1 MPYELQVAIRYL
13 VARRRQAFVSLISL
27 VSTLGVAVGVTAL
40 VVALALMTGL
50 QGELRDRMLGSMP
63 HIYIAK
69 IADGGVPDPAGE
81 RAQFLK
87 LPHVVGAAPVVI
99 GPALVRAGERSA
111 FVTLKGVDA
120 ATEATVTELPQRMT
134 AGRFDGLSVPP
145 DTTGDG
151 PRLDGIA
158 LGKDLAA
165 SLAVRPGDVVTVLTP
180 EGTLTPMGVM
190 PRARSLR
197 VVGIFSLGLYEMDS
211 AYAVVDLPVGLRL
224 MGKRYP
230 DFIQLKVDDIYR
242 AREVADGI
250 VATHGAAYQ
259 VQDFAQ
265 MNQSLFSALQLEKM
279 AVSITIGL
287 IVMVAALNIVASLV
301 LMVMEKSR
309 DIAILK
315 TMGATRRSIT
325 IVFMLQG
332 TLIGLAG
339 TLAGVVLGLG
349 LSFVLDRY
357 KLVRIPDRRL
367 PDFVRAVRRRAAERR
382 RRRAVG
388 AADLLPGDD
397 LPLAPGGAARS
408 GGGASSWLRGAW
420 LTPSRRRRRPGRPGR
435 SSTSSIWPSR
445 TPRRAAPSPCCAGC
459 R

>member
-63 HIYIAK
+63 HIYVARIAESGV
-69 IADGGVPDPAGE
+69 ADVAGE
-81 RAQFLK
+81 RARL
-87 LPHVVGAAPVVI
+87 LPIPHVVGAAPVVI

-111 FVTLKGVDA
+111 FVTLKGVDP
-120 ATEATVTELPQRMT
+120 ATERTVTELPSRMT
-134 AGRFDGLSVPP
+134 SGSFADLSVS
-145 DTTGDG
+145 TENAAGQ
-151 PRLDGIA
+151 RLDRIA

-165 SLAVRPGDVVTVLTP
+165 SLSVKVNDVVTVLTP

-190 PRARSLR
+190 PRMRSLR
-197 VVGIFSLGLYEMDS
+197 VAGIFTLGLYEYDS
-211 AYAVVDLPVGLRL
+211 AYAVVALPVGLRL
-224 MGKRYP
+224 MGKPHP
-230 DFIQLKVDDIYR
+230 DFLQLKVDDVYQ
-242 AREVADGI
+242 AHAVAEGI
-250 VATHGAAYQ
+250 VARYGATYQ
-259 VQDFAQ
+259 VQDWAQ

-315 TMGATRRSIT
+315 TMGATPRSIS

-339 TLAGVVLGLG
+339 TVAGVVLGLG

-357 KLVRIPDRRL
+357 RLVRIPTDVYQIAYV
-367 PDFVRAVRRRAAERR
+367 PFAVE
-382 RRRAVG
+382 
-388 AADLLPGDD
+388 
-397 LPLAPGGAARS
+397 PLAVATVAVAALLICFLATIYPSRQAARLDP
-408 GGGASSWLRGAW
+408 AEALRHG
-420 LTPSRRRRRPGRPGR
+420 
-435 SSTSSIWPSR
+435 
-445 TPRRAAPSPCCAGC
+445 
-459 R
+459 

>member
-1 MPYELQVAIRYL
+1 MPYELQVAVRYL
-13 VARRRQAFVSLISL
+13 IARRRQAFVSLISL

-63 HIYIAK
+63 HVYVAK
-69 IADGGVPDPAGE
+69 IADSGVADPTGE
-81 RAQFLK
+81 RARFLK
-87 LPHVVGAAPVVI
+87 LPHVIGAAPLVI

-111 FVTLKGVDA
+111 FVTLKGVDP
-120 ATEATVTELPQRMT
+120 ATEASVTEIPGRMT
-134 AGRFDGLSVPP
+134 AGRFDALAAPP
-145 DTTGDG
+145 DESGAG

-158 LGKDLAA
+158 LGRDLAT

-197 VVGIFSLGLYEMDS
+197 VAGIFSLGLYEFDS
-211 AYAVVDLPVGLRL
+211 AYAVVALPVGLRL
-224 MGKRYP
+224 MGKEHP
-230 DFIQLKVDDIYR
+230 DYIQLKVDDVDE
-242 AREVADGI
+242 AHAVGESI
-250 VATHGAAYQ
+250 VATYGAAYQ
-259 VQDFAQ
+259 VQDWAQ

-315 TMGATRRSIT
+315 TMGATRRSIS

-339 TLAGVVLGLG
+339 TVAGVVLGLG

-357 KLVRIPDRRL
+357 KLVRIPTDVYQIAYV
-367 PDFVRAVRRRAAERR
+367 PFAVEPLSVTIVALSA
-382 RRRAVG
+382 
-388 AADLLPGDD
+388 LLICF
-397 LPLAPGGAARS
+397 LATIYPSRQAARLDP
-408 GGGASSWLRGAW
+408 AEALRHG
-420 LTPSRRRRRPGRPGR
+420 
-435 SSTSSIWPSR
+435 
-445 TPRRAAPSPCCAGC
+445 
-459 R
+459 

>member
-1 MPYELQVAIRYL
+1 MPYELQVAVRYL

-63 HIYIAK
+63 HIYVAK
-69 IADGGVPDPAGE
+69 IADGGVADPAKE
-81 RAQFLK
+81 RAELLK

-99 GPALVRAGERSA
+99 GVALVRAGERTA
-111 FVTLKGVDA
+111 FVQLKGVDA
-120 ATEATVTELPQRMT
+120 ATEATVTELPRRMT
-134 AGRFDGLSVPP
+134 AGRFEGLSAPP
-145 DTTGDG
+145 NATGDG

-197 VVGIFSLGLYEMDS
+197 VVGIFALGLYEMDS

-230 DFIQLKVDDIYR
+230 QYIQLKVDDVNR
-242 AREVADGI
+242 AHEVAEGI
-250 VATHGAAYQ
+250 VAAHGAAYQ
-259 VQDFAQ
+259 VQDWAQ

-339 TLAGVVLGLG
+339 TIAGVGLG
-349 LSFVLDRY
+349 LALSYVLDRY
-357 KLVRIPDRRL
+357 RLVRIPTDVYQIAYV
-367 PDFVRAVRRRAAERR
+367 PFAVE
-382 RRRAVG
+382 
-388 AADLLPGDD
+388 
-397 LPLAPGGAARS
+397 PLAVTIVALSALLICFLATIYPSRQAARLDP
-408 GGGASSWLRGAW
+408 AEALRHG
-420 LTPSRRRRRPGRPGR
+420 
-435 SSTSSIWPSR
+435 
-445 TPRRAAPSPCCAGC
+445 
-459 R
+459 

>member
-13 VARRRQAFVSLISL
+13 IARRRQAFVSLISL

-63 HIYIAK
+63 HVYVAK
-69 IADGGVPDPAGE
+69 IAEGGVADPARE
-81 RAQFLK
+81 RAQLLK

-111 FVTLKGVDA
+111 FVTLKGVDP

-134 AGRFDGLSVPP
+134 AGRFDALSAPP
-145 DTTGDG
+145 DASGSG

-158 LGKDLAA
+158 LGKDLAT

-211 AYAVVDLPVGLRL
+211 AYAVVSLPVGLRL
-224 MGKRYP
+224 MGKGYP
-230 DFIQLKVDDIYR
+230 DYIQLKVDDLYQ
-242 AREVADGI
+242 AHAVAESI
-250 VATHGAAYQ
+250 VAAHGAAYQ

-315 TMGATRRSIT
+315 TMGATRRSIS

-339 TLAGVVLGLG
+339 TLAGVALGLG

-357 KLVRIPDRRL
+357 RLVRIPTDVYQISYVPFRIE
-367 PDFVRAVRRRAAERR
+367 PVAV
-382 RRRAVG
+382 AVVAG
-388 AADLLPGDD
+388 AALLICF
-397 LPLAPGGAARS
+397 LA
-408 GGGASSWLRGAW
+408 
-420 LTPSRRRRRPGRPGR
+420 TIYPSRQA
-435 SSTSSIWPSR
+435 SR
-445 TPRRAAPSPCCAGC
+445 LDPAEALRHG
-459 R
+459 

>member
-63 HIYIAK
+63 HIYVARIAESGV
-69 IADGGVPDPAGE
+69 ADVAGE
-81 RAQFLK
+81 RARMLPI
-87 LPHVVGAAPVVI
+87 PHVVGAAPVVI

-111 FVTLKGVDA
+111 FVTLKGVDPG
-120 ATEATVTELPQRMT
+120 TERTVTELPSRMT
-134 AGRFDGLSVPP
+134 SGSFADLSVSSENAA
-145 DTTGDG
+145 GQ
-151 PRLDGIA
+151 RLDGIA

-165 SLAVRPGDVVTVLTP
+165 SLSVKVNDVVTVLTP

-190 PRARSLR
+190 PRMRSLR
-197 VVGIFSLGLYEMDS
+197 VAGIFTLGLYEYDS
-211 AYAVVDLPVGLRL
+211 AYAVVALPVGLRL
-224 MGKRYP
+224 MGKPHP
-230 DFIQLKVDDIYR
+230 DFLQLKVDDVYQ
-242 AREVADGI
+242 AHTVAEGI
-250 VATHGAAYQ
+250 VARYGATYQ
-259 VQDFAQ
+259 VQDWAQ

-315 TMGATRRSIT
+315 TMGATPRSIS

-339 TLAGVVLGLG
+339 TAAGVVLGLG

-357 KLVRIPDRRL
+357 RLVRIPTDVYQIAYV
-367 PDFVRAVRRRAAERR
+367 PFAVE
-382 RRRAVG
+382 
-388 AADLLPGDD
+388 
-397 LPLAPGGAARS
+397 PLAVATVALAALLICFLATIYPSRQAARLDP
-408 GGGASSWLRGAW
+408 AEALRHG
-420 LTPSRRRRRPGRPGR
+420 
-435 SSTSSIWPSR
+435 
-445 TPRRAAPSPCCAGC
+445 
-459 R
+459 

>member
-13 VARRRQAFVSLISL
+13 VARRRQAFISLISF
-27 VSTLGVAVGVTAL
+27 VSALGVAVGVTAL
-40 VVALALMTGL
+40 VVALALTTGL

-63 HIYIAK
+63 HIYVARIAES
-69 IADGGVPDPAGE
+69 GVPDPAAE
-81 RAQFLK
+81 RTRFTA
-87 LPHVVGAAPVVI
+87 LPHVIGAAPVVI

-111 FVTLKGVDA
+111 FVTLKGVDTA
-120 ATEATVTELPQRMT
+120 IEGSVTELPAKMI
-134 AGRFDGLSVPP
+134 AGRFDALAAPP
-145 DTTGDG
+145 ETAGGG

-197 VVGIFSLGLYEMDS
+197 VAGIFQLGLYEMDS
-211 AYAVVDLPVGLRL
+211 AYAVVSMPVGLRL
-224 MGKRYP
+224 MGKPYP
-230 DFIQLKVDDIYR
+230 DFLQLKVDDLYQAHAVAEAIM
-242 AREVADGI
+242 AR
-250 VATHGAAYQ
+250 HGATYQ

-287 IVMVAALNIVASLV
+287 IVCVAALNIIASLV

-315 TMGATRRSIT
+315 TMGATARSIS

-332 TLIGLAG
+332 TLIGVVGTAAG
-339 TLAGVVLGLG
+339 LVLGLS

-357 KLVRIPDRRL
+357 RLVHIPGDVYQIAYIPFRIEPL
-367 PDFVRAVRRRAAERR
+367 AIAV
-382 RRRAVG
+382 VTG
-388 AADLLPGDD
+388 AALVICF
-397 LPLAPGGAARS
+397 LATIYPSRQAARLDP
-408 GGGASSWLRGAW
+408 AEALRHG
-420 LTPSRRRRRPGRPGR
+420 
-435 SSTSSIWPSR
+435 
-445 TPRRAAPSPCCAGC
+445 
-459 R
+459 

>member
-13 VARRRQAFVSLISL
+13 VARRRQAFVSLISF
-27 VSTLGVAVGVTAL
+27 VSALGVAVGVTAL
-40 VVALALMTGL
+40 VVALALTTGL
-50 QGELRDRMLGSMP
+50 QGEMRDRMLGSMP
-63 HIYIAK
+63 HVYVAK
-69 IADGGVPDPAGE
+69 IADGGVADPAGE
-81 RAQFLK
+81 RAQLLK
-87 LPHVVGAAPVVI
+87 LPHVVGAAAVVI
-99 GPALVRAGERSA
+99 GPALVRAGDRSA
-111 FVTLKGVDA
+111 FVTLKGVDP

-134 AGRFDGLSVPP
+134 SGRFEALATPP
-145 DTTGDG
+145 DTSGNG

-197 VVGIFSLGLYEMDS
+197 VAGLFSLGLYEMDS
-211 AYAVVDLPVGLRL
+211 AYAVVSLPVGLRL
-224 MGKRYP
+224 MGKPYP
-230 DFIQLKVDDIYR
+230 DYIQLKVDDLYQ
-242 AREVADGI
+242 AHAVAEGI
-250 VATHGAAYQ
+250 VARHGSTYQ

-315 TMGATRRSIT
+315 TMGATRRSIS

-339 TLAGVVLGLG
+339 TLAGLALGLG

-357 KLVRIPDRRL
+357 RLVRIPTDVYQISYV
-367 PDFVRAVRRRAAERR
+367 PFAVDPLSVTVVALAA
-382 RRRAVG
+382 
-388 AADLLPGDD
+388 LLICF
-397 LPLAPGGAARS
+397 LATIYPSRQAARLDP
-408 GGGASSWLRGAW
+408 AEALRHG
-420 LTPSRRRRRPGRPGR
+420 
-435 SSTSSIWPSR
+435 
-445 TPRRAAPSPCCAGC
+445 
-459 R
+459 

>member
-1 MPYELQVAIRYL
+1 MPYEMQVAVRYL
-13 VARRRQAFVSLISL
+13 IARRRQAFVSLISF

-63 HIYIAK
+63 HIYVAK
-69 IADGGVPDPAGE
+69 IADSGIADPAGE
-81 RAQFLK
+81 RARFLK
-87 LPHVVGAAPVVI
+87 VPHVVGAAPVVI
-99 GPALVRAGERSA
+99 GVALVRAGERTA
-111 FVTLKGVDA
+111 FITLKGVDS
-120 ATEATVTELPQRMT
+120 ATEATVTELPRRMT
-134 AGRFDGLSVPP
+134 AGSFGALATPP
-145 DTTGDG
+145 DPAGSG

-165 SLAVRPGDVVTVLTP
+165 TLAVRPGDVVTVLTP

-190 PRARSLR
+190 PRSRSLR
-197 VVGIFSLGLYEMDS
+197 VVGIFSLGLYEFDS
-211 AYAVVDLPVGLRL
+211 NYAVVSLPVGLRL
-224 MGKRYP
+224 MGKPYP
-230 DFIQLKVDDIYR
+230 DYIQLKVDDVYR
-242 AREVADGI
+242 AHAVGESI
-250 VATHGAAYQ
+250 VAAHGAAYQ

-265 MNQSLFSALQLEKM
+265 MNQSLFAALQLEKM

-332 TLIGLAG
+332 TLVGLAG

-349 LSFVLDRY
+349 LSYVLDRY
-357 KLVRIPDRRL
+357 RLVPIPTDVYQVAYMPFKIEAL
-367 PDFVRAVRRRAAERR
+367 PVTIVALSA
-382 RRRAVG
+382 
-388 AADLLPGDD
+388 LLICF
-397 LPLAPGGAARS
+397 LATIYPSRQAARLDP
-408 GGGASSWLRGAW
+408 AEALRHG
-420 LTPSRRRRRPGRPGR
+420 
-435 SSTSSIWPSR
+435 
-445 TPRRAAPSPCCAGC
+445 
-459 R
+459 

>member
-13 VARRRQAFVSLISL
+13 VARRRQAFVSLISF
-27 VSTLGVAVGVTAL
+27 VSTLGVTVGVTAL

-63 HIYIAK
+63 HVYIAK
-69 IADGGVPDPAGE
+69 VADSGVADPVGE

-99 GPALVRAGERSA
+99 GPALVRAGERTA
-111 FVTLKGVDA
+111 FVTLKGVDP
-120 ATEATVTELPQRMT
+120 ATEGTVTELPRRIT
-134 AGRFDGLSVPP
+134 AGRFDALATPP
-145 DTTGDG
+145 DASGDG

-197 VVGIFSLGLYEMDS
+197 VAGIFALGLYEFDS
-211 AYAVVDLPVGLRL
+211 AYAVVSLPVGLRL

-230 DFIQLKVDDIYR
+230 DYIQLKVDDVYQ
-242 AREVADGI
+242 AHAVAESI
-250 VATHGAAYQ
+250 VAAHGAAYQ
-259 VQDFAQ
+259 VQDWAQ

-357 KLVRIPDRRL
+357 RLVPIPTDVYQVAYMPFKIEAL
-367 PDFVRAVRRRAAERR
+367 PVTIVALAA
-382 RRRAVG
+382 
-388 AADLLPGDD
+388 LLICF
-397 LPLAPGGAARS
+397 LATIYPSRQAARLDP
-408 GGGASSWLRGAW
+408 AEALRHG
-420 LTPSRRRRRPGRPGR
+420 
-435 SSTSSIWPSR
+435 
-445 TPRRAAPSPCCAGC
+445 
-459 R
+459 

>member
-13 VARRRQAFVSLISL
+13 VARRRQAFVSLISF

-63 HIYIAK
+63 HVYVARIAE
-69 IADGGVPDPAGE
+69 GGVADPAGE
-81 RAQFLK
+81 RAHLLK
-87 LPHVVGAAPVVI
+87 MPHVVGAAPVVI

-111 FVTLKGVDA
+111 FVTLKGVD
-120 ATEATVTELPQRMT
+120 TQIEGTVTELPARIT
-134 AGRFDGLSVPP
+134 AGRFADLAPPPEDAAGVDGAR
-145 DTTGDG
+145 
-151 PRLDGIA
+151 RLDGIA
-158 LGKDLAA
+158 LGKDLAE

-197 VVGIFSLGLYEMDS
+197 VAAIFSLGLYEFDS
-211 AYAVVDLPVGLRL
+211 AYAAVAMPIGLRL

-230 DFIQLKVDDIYR
+230 DFIQLKLDDVDR
-242 AREVADGI
+242 ALDVETAILSG
-250 VATHGAAYQ
+250 TGTTYQ
-259 VQDFAQ
+259 VQTWAE

-315 TMGATRRSIT
+315 TMGSSARSIS
-325 IVFMLQG
+325 IIFMLQG

-339 TLAGVVLGLG
+339 TLAGLALGLG
-349 LSFVLDRY
+349 LSWVLDRY
-357 KLVRIPDRRL
+357 RLVRIPTDVYQIAYVPFRVEPL
-367 PDFVRAVRRRAAERR
+367 AVASVA
-382 RRRAVG
+382 G
-388 AADLLPGDD
+388 AALLICF
-397 LPLAPGGAARS
+397 LATIYPSRQAARLDP
-408 GGGASSWLRGAW
+408 AEALRHG
-420 LTPSRRRRRPGRPGR
+420 
-435 SSTSSIWPSR
+435 
-445 TPRRAAPSPCCAGC
+445 
-459 R
+459 

>member
-1 MPYELQVAIRYL
+1 MPYELQVAVRYL
-13 VARRRQAFVSLISL
+13 VARRRQAFVSLISF

-63 HIYIAK
+63 HIYVARIAESGV
-69 IADGGVPDPAGE
+69 ADVAGE
-81 RAQFLK
+81 RARMLPI
-87 LPHVVGAAPVVI
+87 PHVVGAAPVVI

-111 FVTLKGVDA
+111 FVTLKGVDPG
-120 ATEATVTELPQRMT
+120 TERTVTELPSRMT
-134 AGRFDGLSVPP
+134 SGSFADLSVSSENAA
-145 DTTGDG
+145 GQ
-151 PRLDGIA
+151 RLDGIA

-165 SLAVRPGDVVTVLTP
+165 SLSVKVNDVVTVLTP

-190 PRARSLR
+190 PRMRSLR
-197 VVGIFSLGLYEMDS
+197 VAGIFTLGLYEYDS
-211 AYAVVDLPVGLRL
+211 AYAVVALPVGLRL
-224 MGKRYP
+224 MGKPHP
-230 DFIQLKVDDIYR
+230 DFLQLKVDDVYQ
-242 AREVADGI
+242 AHTVAEGI
-250 VATHGAAYQ
+250 VARYGATYQ
-259 VQDFAQ
+259 VQDWAQ

-315 TMGATRRSIT
+315 TMGATPRSIS

-339 TLAGVVLGLG
+339 TAAGVVLGLG

-357 KLVRIPDRRL
+357 RLVRIPTDVYQIAYV
-367 PDFVRAVRRRAAERR
+367 PFAVE
-382 RRRAVG
+382 
-388 AADLLPGDD
+388 
-397 LPLAPGGAARS
+397 PLAVATVALAALLICFLATIYPSRQAARLDP
-408 GGGASSWLRGAW
+408 AEALRHG
-420 LTPSRRRRRPGRPGR
+420 
-435 SSTSSIWPSR
+435 
-445 TPRRAAPSPCCAGC
+445 
-459 R
+459 